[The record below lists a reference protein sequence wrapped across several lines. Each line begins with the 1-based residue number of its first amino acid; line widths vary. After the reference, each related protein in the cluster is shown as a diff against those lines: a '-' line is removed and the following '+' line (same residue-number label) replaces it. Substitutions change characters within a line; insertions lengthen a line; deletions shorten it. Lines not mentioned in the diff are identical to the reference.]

1 MNDDM
6 KDRMKDAAG
15 TAAGVGI
22 VAAGCGIELLLT
34 GLAIA
39 VGLWIFAV
47 IFG

>member
-1 MNDDM
+1 MNDET

>member
-1 MNDDM
+1 MHDNT

-15 TAAGVGI
+15 TAAGVGLI
-22 VAAGCGIELLLT
+22 AAGCGIELLLT

-39 VGLWIFAV
+39 VGLWLFAV